1 MILSNSHLGFAP
13 PSHVEVIQGDCDP
26 LPRLPPEHVLTVCD
40 RGVHAGV
47 IRGRETPH
55 FLYRAVVQEMTEGA
69 TCEKLE
75 YMRKK
80 VCRSLRLNKLE
91 TLMDTKLKMICAKLS

>member
-55 FLYRAVVQEMTEGA
+55 FLYRAIVQEVTERT
-69 TCEKLE
+69 TCEKTWIPQDDLC
-75 YMRKK
+75 K
-80 VCRSLRLNKLE
+80 V
-91 TLMDTKLKMICAKLS
+91 KMK